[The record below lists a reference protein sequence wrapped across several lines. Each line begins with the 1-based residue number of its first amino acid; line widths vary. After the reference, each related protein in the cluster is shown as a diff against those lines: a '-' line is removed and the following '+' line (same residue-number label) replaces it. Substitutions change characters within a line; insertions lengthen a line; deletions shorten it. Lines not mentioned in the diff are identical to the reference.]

1 MRLLNERLASRRLD
15 LSDGVKAFDD
25 RGWVQV
31 VPDPDEPLVQL
42 YAEGETDELTAEL
55 ADELAAFVDTVV
67 QGDANEYR
75 TLEQASS

>member
-1 MRLLNERLASRRLD
+1 M
-15 LSDGVKAFDD
+15 DGVKAFDD